1 MRGSRKI
8 GLLVMLMAAACG
20 QPKSLV
26 FKDVKNFRLRSL
38 KLSEPIFGA
47 DVRFYN
53 PNNYPLVLK
62 HADVDVYINN
72 KYTGKITLD
81 STFTIPKRDTF
92 LLPVSLNVTL
102 NGAFNNALQLLL
114 KKEVLIKLTGSA
126 RAGRGVALVNIP
138 ITFEGKSELS
148 LY

>member
-1 MRGSRKI
+1 MRGSRK
-8 GLLVMLMAAACG
+8 LVMLVVLLLAACG
-20 QPKSLV
+20 TPKSLV
-26 FKDVKNFRLRSL
+26 FKDVKNFRLHSI
-38 KLSEPIFGA
+38 KLTEPIFAA

-53 PNNYPLVLK
+53 PNNYPLTLK

-72 KYTGKITLD
+72 KFTGKVTLD
-81 STFTIPKRDTF
+81 SSYTIPRKDTF
-92 LLPVSLNVTL
+92 LLPVTINVAL

-114 KKEVLIKLTGSA
+114 KKEVLIKLQGSA

-138 ITFEGKSELS
+138 INFEGRSELS